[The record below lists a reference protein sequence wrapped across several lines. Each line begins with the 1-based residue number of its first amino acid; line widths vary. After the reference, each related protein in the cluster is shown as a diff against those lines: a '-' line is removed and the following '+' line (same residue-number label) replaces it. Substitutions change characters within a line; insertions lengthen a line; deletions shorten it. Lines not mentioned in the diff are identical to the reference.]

1 VSVSRLRLFL
11 VKHGLDALIVMAA
24 VWSAVGTA
32 VRKDAAA
39 PHGVMTVFELVAI
52 AAAILVLLLRRRLP
66 FAAPAALWL
75 VSVALSFVDPRLITS
90 QGATYL
96 AGVGAAVLLGDV
108 RNEMQAR
115 IGLVIVVSGAVIV
128 VYNDPSQPAG
138 SFVFTPL
145 IFAIGWLVGYA
156 LRERTVRT
164 EAAEERAERAERD
177 RELAARTA
185 VAEER
190 ARIARELH
198 DVVAHAVSVMVLQVG
213 AVRHRMP
220 ASETENR
227 QALLNV
233 EQAGRTALAEMRR
246 LLGAMRRGDEQPDF
260 TPQPGLADLDRL
272 LEDVRAAG
280 LAVQLR
286 VRGEPVALS
295 PGLDLSA
302 YRIVQEAVTN
312 TLKHAR
318 ARHAEVDVRYE
329 PHHLLVEV
337 RDDGVGSST
346 NGEPGHGLVG
356 IGERVKI
363 FGGDMTAG
371 RAPEGGFVVRARLP
385 LDGDGS

>member
-337 RDDGVGSST
+337 RDDGAGSST

>member
-371 RAPEGGFVVRARLP
+371 RAQGGGFVVRARLP